1 MIVKTFRTYVSLG
14 NLGLS
19 LGLHHKIEKRK
30 EKLKTKL
37 KGDGLQV
44 WGFLE
49 IMEEMSFWFRLLE
62 FGFASVYLNLLNPFF
77 LRQFFPCDDPKK
89 CLANGLKDF
98 EPQNLF

>member
-49 IMEEMSFWFRLLE
+49 IMEEMSF
-62 FGFASVYLNLLNPFF
+62 
-77 LRQFFPCDDPKK
+77 
-89 CLANGLKDF
+89 
-98 EPQNLF
+98 